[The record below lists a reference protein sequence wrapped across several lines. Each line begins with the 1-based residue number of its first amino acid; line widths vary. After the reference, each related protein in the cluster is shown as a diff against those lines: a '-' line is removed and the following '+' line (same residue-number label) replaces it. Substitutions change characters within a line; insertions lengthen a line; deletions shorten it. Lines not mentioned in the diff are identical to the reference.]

1 MTAQGPAFAAGSAA
15 DPFRESRDPEARA
28 QSLECLTQA
37 IYYEARNQSADGQR
51 AVAQVVLNRARH
63 PDYPNSVCGVVFQG
77 SRRTTGCQ
85 FSFTCDGSINAGVND
100 RGAWARAERI
110 AEAALD
116 GSVYRPVGLALN
128 YHTTAIMP
136 YWAPSLVQ
144 QAVVGDHIFYRRPNS
159 TLDAFSQP
167 QAERPVR
174 VERGVER
181 RDRTIEPAW
190 TSRDSAALRRVLRQ
204 APSPRLRE
212 IGLAIEEIPVFEQ
225 PVRYRTIGGGRSSV
239 RPERAPRRAPR
250 RPRPARA
257 SRSKAGPGVA
267 GLLGRREEART
278 SAIASDRAPKVT
290 KVTLRRG
297 GKRHLLGEGQPV
309 ERQIGEH
316 GTRGSSAR
324 NRPFPAYAGCGGV

>member
-1 MTAQGPAFAAGSAA
+1 MSGWFMRQLSLCLAAAAMTAQGPAFAAGAAAA

-77 SRRTTGCQ
+77 SQRTTGCQ
-85 FSFTCDGSINAGVND
+85 FSFTCDGSMNAGVND

-110 AEAALD
+110 AEAALG

-159 TLDAFSQP
+159 TLDTFSQE
-167 QAERPVR
+167 QTERPVR
-174 VERGVER
+174 FERAVER
-181 RDRTIEPAW
+181 RERVGEPAW
-190 TSRDSAALRRVLRQ
+190 TSRDSAVLRRVLRA
-204 APSPRLRE
+204 APSPRLRD
-212 IGLAIEEIPVFEQ
+212 IAMTIAEIPVVEQ
-225 PVRYRTIGGGRSSV
+225 PVRYRMLSAGRPSFQ
-239 RPERAPRRAPR
+239 PERAARRRAAPER
-250 RPRPARA
+250 
-257 SRSKAGPGVA
+257 AGPRMAIEGGV
-267 GLLGRREEART
+267 RV
-278 SAIASDRAPKVT
+278 S
-290 KVTLRRG
+290 
-297 GKRHLLGEGQPV
+297 
-309 ERQIGEH
+309 
-316 GTRGSSAR
+316 RGS
-324 NRPFPAYAGCGGV
+324 